1 MASTWSL
8 EEQLSRV
15 ILIAIFAAGGCV
27 LNLSAQ
33 EWVPPRPY
41 EFDIQPV
48 RGVNSAENDYAPTLS
63 RAFETLW
70 FCSYRRPVGY
80 GNTDVYRSSA
90 LGNNGWGTP
99 SNAGESWNLED
110 NEGALAI
117 SKDGTTA
124 VIAMDERDGIGDT
137 DLWIADLE
145 EDQLLN
151 LRNMGKGVNSRY
163 WDSQPTI
170 SGDGRTIY
178 FASNRP
184 GGYGGLDIWVTRRT
198 ESGWTTAVPLDST
211 INTSD
216 NERSPYL
223 IANNSV
229 LYFSSDR
236 SGGFGGEDFW
246 MAIDDEGSWATPV
259 NLGPGVNSSGNE
271 LFFHTPYGYDYF
283 FFASDRSGG
292 EGGLDIYSAR
302 PNIYADGFFRLNV
315 QVFDTLSGEPTPSY
329 VTVTDMESGRLVW
342 EFPTDAF
349 GSTKEA
355 YLPAG
360 RRYEVV
366 ARRSGEGSNGEEL
379 SRGLVGERREVVIGF
394 GKKPDLVEDFDDG
407 YTELILFDLGEY
419 NVPFFV
425 TGYYRPNTPESL
437 PDLLNRVRGDLK
449 GATYI
454 ERFPTNSARHR
465 EYQRYA
471 STIDSIFGSM
481 TDRIVGEIAPAFL
494 KLTEP
499 DEIME
504 LVVTGYVDPQVFS
517 GTYYED
523 VQVSFADTN
532 GADHTVRKGDV
543 IENFELSGLRAV
555 YSRDLIQ
562 KFLAERASEENPAY
576 LKLQEEGRIRYRVVA
591 GGVSGGDTEY
601 DRQRRIH
608 VLIVRRRL

>member
-1 MASTWSL
+1 ML
-8 EEQLSRV
+8 RF
-15 ILIAIFAAGGCV
+15 ILIAFLFAAGTG
-27 LNLSAQ
+27 LETFAQ

-48 RGVNSAENDYAPTLS
+48 AGVNSPENDYAPTLS

-70 FCSYRRPVGY
+70 FCSYRRPTSF

-90 LGNNGWGTP
+90 LGNNSWGTP
-99 SNAGESWNLED
+99 LNAGESWNLED

-117 SKDGTTA
+117 SKDGSTA
-124 VIAMDERDGIGDT
+124 VIAMDERDGVGDT

-145 EDQLLN
+145 NDTLLN

-170 SGDGRTIY
+170 SGDGGTIY

-198 ESGWTTAVPLDST
+198 ESGWTAAVPLDST
-211 INTSD
+211 VNSSN

-246 MAIDDEGSWATPV
+246 MAIDDGGSWSEPV

-283 FFASDRSGG
+283 FFASDRGGG
-292 EGGLDIYSAR
+292 EGGLDIYSAT

-315 QVFDTLSGEPTPSY
+315 QVVDTITGEPAPSY
-329 VTVTDMESGRLVW
+329 VTVTDLESGRLVW

-366 ARRSGEGSNGEEL
+366 ARRSGEGANGEDL
-379 SRGLVGERREVVIGF
+379 SRGNVGERREVVIGF
-394 GKKPDLVEDFDDG
+394 GVKPDIVENFDDG

-437 PDLLNRVRGDLK
+437 PDLLDRVRGDLK

-454 ERFPTNSARHR
+454 ERFPRNSARHR
-465 EYQRYA
+465 EYQGYA

-481 TDRIVGEIAPAFL
+481 TDRIVREIAPAFL

-517 GTYYED
+517 GTYYEN
-523 VQVSFADTN
+523 VNVSFADTN
-532 GADHTVRKGDV
+532 GVEHTVRRGEV

-576 LKLQEEGRIRYRVVA
+576 LELQEEGRIRYRVVA